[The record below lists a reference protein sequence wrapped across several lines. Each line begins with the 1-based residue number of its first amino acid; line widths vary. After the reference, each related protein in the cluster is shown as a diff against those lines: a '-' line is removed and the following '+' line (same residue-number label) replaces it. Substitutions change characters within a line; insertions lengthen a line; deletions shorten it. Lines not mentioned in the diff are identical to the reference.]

1 VRTRTL
7 YRCRDCGFTAAKW
20 LGRCP
25 DCGAWDT
32 LAESTSA
39 GKAATAAGSRV
50 ATLRSYAEIEE
61 IDTRRLSSGVAEFD
75 RVLGGGLVPGAVV
88 LLGGEPGIGKST
100 LALQVASCVAETA
113 RPVLYV
119 TGEESPGQLRTRGD
133 RLGVSSPELL
143 VAAETEVGA
152 VIEAARS
159 VNPALLV
166 LDSVQTLRTDD
177 VGAAPGSVSQLRE
190 CAARIV
196 EYAKASATPVILVGH
211 VTKDGAIAG
220 PRLLEHVVDAVLQ
233 FEGDRHH
240 EHRVLR
246 ALKNRFGSAEELGV
260 FRMTPSGLAEVAD
273 PSELL
278 LAERHDVP
286 GSVVLAA
293 VHGSRPL
300 LVEVQALVG
309 DPSQGPPRRTA
320 VGVDSHRVALLLAV
334 LQRCGGLDLAARD
347 VFVNVTGG
355 LTVDEPAAD
364 LAVVC
369 AVAASAR
376 QIPMPPGSV
385 VAGEVGLTGEVR
397 AVARLDTR
405 LREAAR
411 LGFRTALVPAGHGA
425 GAEVGGI
432 RRVALRNVAET
443 MAALFENAGAER
455 S

>member
-1 VRTRTL
+1 MRTRTT
-7 YRCRDCGFTAAKW
+7 YRCRDCGFAAAKW

-32 LAESTSA
+32 LAENVEAS
-39 GKAATAAGSRV
+39 ATAGARRRQAARV
-50 ATLRSYAEIEE
+50 CSYTEIRE
-61 IDTRRLSSGVAEFD
+61 IDTQRLSSGVAELD
-75 RVLGGGLVPGAVV
+75 RVLGGGIVPGAVV

-100 LALQVASCVAETA
+100 LALQVASRVAEST

-133 RLGVSSPELL
+133 RLGVTAPELL

-159 VNPALLV
+159 AAPALLV
-166 LDSVQTLRTDD
+166 LDSIQTLRTEEVD
-177 VGAAPGSVSQLRE
+177 AAAGSVSQLRE

-196 EYAKASATPVILVGH
+196 EYAKSSATPVILVGH

-246 ALKNRFGSAEELGV
+246 VLKNRFGSAEELGV
-260 FRMTPSGLAEVAD
+260 FRMTERGLAEVAD

-278 LAERHDVP
+278 LAERHADVP
-286 GSVVLAA
+286 GSVVFAA
-293 VHGSRPL
+293 LHGSRPL

-309 DPSQGPPRRTA
+309 EPSQGPPRRTA

-334 LQRCGGLDLAARD
+334 LQRRGGLELAARD

-355 LTVDEPAAD
+355 LSLDEPAAD
-364 LAVVC
+364 LAVAC
-369 AVAASAR
+369 AIAASAQ
-376 QIPMPPGSV
+376 QIPMPAGSV

-397 AVARLDTR
+397 AVARLDAR

-411 LGFRTALVPAGHGA
+411 LGFVSALVPASA
-425 GAEVGGI
+425 GAAAEVRGI
-432 RRVALRNVAET
+432 RRIPLRSVGDV
-443 MAALFENAGAER
+443 MATLFER
-455 S
+455 QR